1 MGSNALIKL
10 LLVEDEA
17 LIASNGKKSLE
28 EYGYTVFIAM
38 DADEAVLTVNSN
50 NIDLILMDIDL
61 GQGKTDGIKTAARI
75 LKNYDI
81 PVIFLSGHTDP
92 DILERAQKI
101 TSYGYIVKNT
111 DIAVI
116 DTIIKT
122 ALKLAVQKKQP
133 DSDAQVLSELEK
145 TRLMLNDV
153 LNTIPVRVFWKDLES
168 VYMGCNQLFAL
179 DSGKDSPDDIVGFTD
194 YDIRSSVQAE
204 LNRIDDRSIIESG
217 NPRLKYEEPFLTQD
231 GNKNWI
237 VTSKIPLRN
246 SSGVM
251 YGILGMYEDI
261 TERKRMEEEII
272 LQKNRLA
279 NILYG
284 SNVGTWEWNV
294 QTGENIVNEHWA
306 AIIGYTLDE
315 LPSDNRNSWKKFVHR
330 EDLEIANALLEKHFN
345 NELDYFE
352 CEFRM
357 RHKHNHWIWVLSRG
371 KVSSRTEDGKPL
383 LVCGTHLDINERKLI
398 QDEILNQLSEKQII
412 LKEAHHRIK
421 NNISS
426 ISSLLSLQAETID
439 NWEAKAA
446 LQDAIGR
453 VRSMQILYEKLLIAD
468 DCMDTSLKHYLEDLV
483 DDVIDVFPD
492 RINIKVEKQICDCR
506 LNSRQ
511 IFPLGIIV
519 NEIITNILKYA
530 FTDRESGV
538 IRIKAKKEDKN
549 IILEIQDNGNGLPED
564 FDIDKQDGFGLMLIR
579 ILCQQL
585 DGYYQIEN
593 SAGVR
598 SILKFKIP
606 DSQAAVISH

>member
-38 DADEAVLTVNSN
+38 NADEAVLTVNST

-81 PVIFLSGHTDP
+81 PVIFLSSHTDP
-92 DILERAQKI
+92 DILERTQKI

-116 DTIIKT
+116 DTMIKT

-204 LNRIDDRSIIESG
+204 LNRIDDRNIIESG